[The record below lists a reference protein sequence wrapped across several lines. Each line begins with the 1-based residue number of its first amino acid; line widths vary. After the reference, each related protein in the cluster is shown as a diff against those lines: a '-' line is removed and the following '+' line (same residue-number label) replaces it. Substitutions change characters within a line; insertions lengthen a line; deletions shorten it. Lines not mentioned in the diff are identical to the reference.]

1 MSMENEFIPQ
11 VVVETAAYLRAVESI
26 WDDELRAEFVS
37 YIGVNPTQGDIIP
50 GTGGIRKI
58 RYQGSGHGK
67 RGGVRVIYYF
77 YNEDNPVYLLY
88 AYPKNVQVNLSER
101 EKKALSAVATEIKQ
115 VLRGKEREK

>member
-101 EKKALSAVATEIKQ
+101 EKKGTEC
-115 VLRGKEREK
+115 RGN